1 LFVTHILSIGS
12 RIRSVC
18 YTRCGEDRGDPTD
31 FGKSVTLG
39 S

>member
-1 LFVTHILSIGS
+1 LFVTHILSIRS
-12 RIRSVC
+12 RVQTVC

-31 FGKSVTLG
+31 FEKSVTLG